1 MEQVN
6 EIQEVMGR
14 SYGMFEVDD
23 DELEVELDVLGDDL
37 VFDED
42 FFYFDDVVLLSVA
55 ISELGGESMKE
66 GNVFV
71 DEFGLSQILQSVK

>member
-42 FFYFDDVVLLSVA
+42 FFYFDDVVLLSVV
-55 ISELGGESMKE
+55 ISELGGEGMKE

>member
-1 MEQVN
+1 
-6 EIQEVMGR
+6 MGR

-71 DEFGLSQILQSVK
+71 DEFGLS

>member
-1 MEQVN
+1 
-6 EIQEVMGR
+6 MGR
-14 SYGMFEVDD
+14 SYGMLEVDD

-42 FFYFDDVVLLSVA
+42 FFYFDDVVLLSVV

-71 DEFGLSQILQSVK
+71 FYLFVLLNFLDYFVDF